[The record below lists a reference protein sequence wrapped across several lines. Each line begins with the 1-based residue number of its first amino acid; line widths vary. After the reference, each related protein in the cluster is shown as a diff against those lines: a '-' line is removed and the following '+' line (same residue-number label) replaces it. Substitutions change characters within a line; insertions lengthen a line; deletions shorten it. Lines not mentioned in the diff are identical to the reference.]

1 MFLPFIKELCNQ
13 MSLYCLVW
21 QESITFFS
29 TQTETELV
37 PPALMLPAEPS
48 CGEWLMFHF
57 AHIDVFFLRMPLI
70 IPLFIIY
77 SIREK
82 RYGKPLK

>member
-1 MFLPFIKELCNQ
+1 

-57 AHIDVFFLRMPLI
+57 AHIDVFF
-70 IPLFIIY
+70 FENATDYSIIY
-77 SIREK
+77 
-82 RYGKPLK
+82 YLFD